1 MLTDVE
7 LKSFNEDGYL
17 LRPSVF
23 TADEVDLLKSLSEEQ
38 FSRDA
43 PSRVLEKDG
52 HTVRGVHGS
61 HLVDEAFSRLVRM
74 PRVLAPAVQ
83 MLGGPVYVHQFKI
96 NAKKA
101 LRGDIWPW
109 HQDYVF
115 WNRRDGMTRAQAV
128 NVAVFLD
135 EATEVNGPLLFL
147 PGSHRIGMLD
157 LERHDGAEDG
167 AEDWASNLAAD
178 LDYAINAPL
187 LAKLTADRDIVPA
200 KGPAGSVLLFDP
212 LLVHGSGANMSP
224 SDRRMILIT
233 YNRSDNILAPVANP
247 RPEFLAGND
256 RAPLVALPETTSLS

>member
-1 MLTDVE
+1 MLTEVE
-7 LKSFNEDGYL
+7 IKSFNEDGYL
-17 LRPSVF
+17 LHPSAF
-23 TADEVDLLKSLSEEQ
+23 SAEEVDLLKRHSEEQ

-52 HTVRGVHGS
+52 QTVRGVHGS

-74 PRVLAPAVQ
+74 PRVLAPAEQV
-83 MLGGPVYVHQFKI
+83 LGGPVYVHQFKI

-109 HQDYVF
+109 HQDYTF
-115 WNRRDGMTRAQAV
+115 WNRRDGMIRAQAV
-128 NVAVFLD
+128 NVAILLD

-157 LERHDGAEDG
+157 LERPGGAGDA

-178 LDYAINAPL
+178 LDYAIDPPL
-187 LAKLTADRDIVPA
+187 LAKLTADRNIAPI
-200 KGPAGSVLLFDP
+200 KGPAGSVLLFNP

-233 YNRSDNILAPVANP
+233 YNRSDNVPEPVANP
-247 RPEFLAGND
+247 RPEFLAGHD
-256 RAPLVALPETTSLS
+256 YAPLVALPDTMSS